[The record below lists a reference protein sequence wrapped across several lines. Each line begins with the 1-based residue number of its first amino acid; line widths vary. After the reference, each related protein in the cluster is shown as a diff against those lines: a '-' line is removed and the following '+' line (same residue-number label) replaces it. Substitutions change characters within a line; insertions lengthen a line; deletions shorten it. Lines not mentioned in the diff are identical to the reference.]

1 MALRLQ
7 DLGLHDGDLDVDGL
21 DWSDP
26 NAFIKQF
33 DPSVPIASPAEVRR
47 EAQARSNNIFGSY
60 VTLREIL
67 IRHEATIQKRW
78 TKKTRQQRQKILLDA
93 WPDMAVAHR
102 PDFDAFRRANRS
114 RQGASGGRFRD
125 YYIWPQINQED
136 LLKPKS
142 LLLLLNARG
151 RNSPPE
157 FAGADFEAMHLGLVS
172 KNLVAVFLNQHTM
185 VLHGACNAREYGRLL
200 SWDEHPDAFDWMHT
214 RKQFLP
220 GEGLLVLEAQEK
232 LMQFLVNCSQHI
244 LHEIPADNLIADTFP
259 IQPEPHLRTG
269 KEPNGFDSLAVMAAE
284 APYRLPARLDL
295 SRIESVLGARV
306 SAAEDHLWAV
316 REDPAYFLEQ
326 LIESKEHRQEL
337 IKDTRGDEHPVLRTV
352 HQKVFWARVCGTV
365 AFESYLQIEVFSE
378 LYRQAQGLRLLQI
391 KYATAISPTKDL
403 PEELMNAILKFRHFL
418 NHAAKGPLN
427 QLRHDVVASPPWRK
441 YFVRQPPPDS
451 TSSMIVVEQKS
462 SVKLSTI
469 EHQLLWILRTLWED
483 GQDLFF
489 VRLPLIVD
497 ELERLVETEPRAQ
510 ELLSARI
517 ASIVGD
523 LAIISHC
530 IGQLDLYQPWA
541 RYFETALLDREDDI
555 KTDFEE
561 RTRIWRMIMEALRD
575 SNLIQVAKLGTPS
588 DRRFA
593 YPYEKR
599 RTKQNVEELQRAE
612 QHLDEFWAAIDQVVY
627 AKCGSLKGTAVQR
640 VLSQPRMMQRTP
652 DWVEPPPSGTKSS
665 GREPVLDPHLANLY
679 KPLST
684 IYIGE
689 PVGVTSSNAEAP
701 TPKTKTKA
709 KTRDISSHAAIG
721 PATVIMDVDPKP
733 EPISIPVDS
742 RSLKVFRTLFF
753 NPAVSSSPG
762 EVSWTDFLHAMTST
776 GLFMAEKLYGS
787 VWQFQKL
794 EGDQSRIQF
803 HEPHPR
809 GKIPFTTARRHGRRL
824 NRAFGW
830 VGDTF
835 VLKEK

>member
-1 MALRLQ
+1 MPFSPL
-7 DLGLHDGDLDVDGL
+7 DLGLRDMDLGADDLDF
-21 DWSDP
+21 SDP
-26 NAFIKQF
+26 NAFIRQF
-33 DPSVPIASPAEVRR
+33 DPSVPIASPAQVRK
-47 EAQARSNNIFGSY
+47 EAQARSNNVFGSY

-78 TKKTRQQRQKILLDA
+78 AKKTRQQRQKILLDA
-93 WPDMAVAHR
+93 WPDMAVTHR
-102 PDFDAFRRANRS
+102 PDFDAFRRGS
-114 RQGASGGRFRD
+114 RQGASEERFRD
-125 YYIWPQINQED
+125 YYMLPQINQED
-136 LLKPKS
+136 LLKPKT

-151 RNSPPE
+151 RNPPPE
-157 FAGADFEAMHLGLVS
+157 FAAADSEVMHLGLVS
-172 KNLVAVFLNQHTM
+172 KNLVAVFLNMHTM
-185 VLHGACNAREYGRLL
+185 VLHGACNAREYGKLL
-200 SWDEHPDAFDWMHT
+200 AWDEHPDAFEWLHT
-214 RKQFLP
+214 QKQFLP
-220 GEGLLVLEAQEK
+220 GSGLLVLEAQEK
-232 LMQFLVNCSQHI
+232 LMHFLVTCCQHI

-259 IQPEPHLRTG
+259 VQPEPLLRTG
-269 KEPNGFDSLAVMAAE
+269 KEPNGFDSLVVMAAE
-284 APYRLPARLDL
+284 SPYRLPARLDL
-295 SRIESVLGARV
+295 SRIESVLGARL

-326 LIESKEHRQEL
+326 LIETKEHRQEM

-352 HQKVFWARVCGTV
+352 HQKMFWARVCGTV
-365 AFESYLQIEVFSE
+365 AFESYLQLEVFSE
-378 LYRQAQGLRLLQI
+378 LYRQAQALRLLQI
-391 KYATAISPTKDL
+391 KYAAAISYTKDL
-403 PEELMNAILKFRHFL
+403 PEELMCAILKFRHYL
-418 NHAAKGPLN
+418 NQAAKGPLGG
-427 QLRHDVVASPPWRK
+427 LRHGVASSPPWRK

-451 TSSMIVVEQKS
+451 TSTMIVVQLKPG
-462 SVKLSTI
+462 VKMGPI

-489 VRLPLIVD
+489 IRLPLIVD
-497 ELERLVETEPRAQ
+497 ELGRLLETEPRAQ
-510 ELLSARI
+510 ELISARI
-517 ASIVGD
+517 ASIIGD

-541 RYFETALLDREDDI
+541 RSFETASLDRADDI

-561 RTRIWRMIMEALRD
+561 RTRVWSMVMETFRD
-575 SNLIQVAKLGTPS
+575 RNLIQVAHLGTPS

-599 RTKQNVEELQRAE
+599 RTKENVEELQRAE
-612 QHLDEFWAAIDQVVY
+612 RHLDEFWAAIDRVAY

-652 DWVEPPPSGTKSS
+652 DWVEPPPSATKPR
-665 GREPVLDPHLANLY
+665 GREPVLDPNFDNLY

-701 TPKTKTKA
+701 IPKTKA
-709 KTRDISSHAAIG
+709 KTRAISSHAATG
-721 PATVIMDVDPKP
+721 PATIFMDVDPKP
-733 EPISIPVDS
+733 EPISIPVDG

-753 NPAVSSSPG
+753 DPAVTSSPG
-762 EVSWTDFLHAMTST
+762 EVSWNDFLHAMTNT
-776 GLFMAEKLYGS
+776 GLFAAEKLYGS

-809 GKIPFTTARRHGRRL
+809 GKIPFTTARRHGRKL

-830 VGDTF
+830 VADTF
-835 VLKEK
+835 VLREK